1 MTAWELLLALPAV
14 RLIAAVC
21 LILGTVCGAGAVL
34 AFGWRRF
41 TKPSDRLL
49 QFRLAD
55 ARAQVRD
62 LLDQNKRLARL
73 YAERQAAPPPPVDRR
88 PALLKELA
96 ALPVV
101 TYLPPSKRE
110 AQRGRG

>member
-49 QFRLAD
+49 QFRLED
-55 ARAQVRD
+55 AAARIRD

-73 YAERQAAPPPPVDRR
+73 YAEAP
-88 PALLKELA
+88 
-96 ALPVV
+96 
-101 TYLPPSKRE
+101 
-110 AQRGRG
+110 RGRG